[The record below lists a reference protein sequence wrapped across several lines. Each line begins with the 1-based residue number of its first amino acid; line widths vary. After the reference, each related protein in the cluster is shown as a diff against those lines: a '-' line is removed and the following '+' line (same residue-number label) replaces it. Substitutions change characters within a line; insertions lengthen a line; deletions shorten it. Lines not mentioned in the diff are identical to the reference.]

1 MSEEKKDQVAVEPTL
16 EAEKTGMAEE
26 AVQEDQTGKS
36 EKTVKE
42 ERTEKAEE
50 TVKAEKNDQ
59 AETDAQVKETEQN
72 ESAGTRGKVEKPP
85 AAQEEPASDSE
96 GAAEALKAEPAKEA
110 ASPAAENAPPAVE
123 AGERAEAAAKPA
135 SEPDAA
141 EPAALADK
149 AKRAPLSEEEKAA
162 RLKAAEERRAAK
174 AKAAAEGGADAAG
187 AAGERPARAAAAAA
201 GDKPE
206 RPARAPRAKASEEP
220 PKPKE
225 PSPKQPVLDALVDLL
240 KAEVAEDAVEAA
252 VINEENGHLPTI
264 TVKNEHW
271 LACASLLRHHPE
283 WSCNYLRNLA
293 GADHET
299 HLEVVYYFINLSTK
313 AEAAV
318 HVKTDR
324 EQPSIASVTPI
335 WPTANWCERE
345 VYDLLGIDFPG
356 HPDLRRIMMPD
367 DWVGHPLRKD
377 YEPLD
382 SEV

>member
-1 MSEEKKDQVAVEPTL
+1 MSEEKKDHVAVQPPL
-16 EAEKTGMAEE
+16 EAEKEEKAERSGKTGK
-26 AVQEDQTGKS
+26 AVKEDQTDKAVN
-36 EKTVKE
+36 VKE
-42 ERTEKAEE
+42 PDQ
-50 TVKAEKNDQ
+50 AEKDVRVKETDQ
-59 AETDAQVKETEQN
+59 AETDVQLKETGYN
-72 ESAGTRGKVEKPP
+72 ENENAAASGKVEEPSAVKESEQAEAVAPNPEDAEPP
-85 AAQEEPASDSE
+85 AP
-96 GAAEALKAEPAKEA
+96 
-110 ASPAAENAPPAVE
+110 V
-123 AGERAEAAAKPA
+123 
-135 SEPDAA
+135 
-141 EPAALADK
+141 DK
-149 AKRAPLSEEEKAA
+149 AKRVPLSEEEKAA

-174 AKAAAEGGADAAG
+174 AKAAAEGGADSAG
-187 AAGERPARAAAAAA
+187 AAGERPARAAAAAV

-225 PSPKQPVLDALVDLL
+225 PSPKQPVLDALVALL
-240 KAEVAEDAVEAA
+240 KAEVAEDAVEMA

-271 LACASLLRHHPE
+271 LACASLLRNHPE
-283 WSCNYLRNLA
+283 WSCSYLRNLA
-293 GADHET
+293 GVDHET

-313 AEAAV
+313 AEVAV

>member
-1 MSEEKKDQVAVEPTL
+1 MSEEKKDQEAVQPPL
-16 EAEKTGMAEE
+16 EAEKEEKAERPGKTGK
-26 AVQEDQTGKS
+26 AVKEDQTGKAVKV
-36 EKTVKE
+36 EEPDQAENAVQVKE
-42 ERTEKAEE
+42 TA
-50 TVKAEKNDQ
+50 Q
-59 AETDAQVKETEQN
+59 AETDITVKEAGHNDN
-72 ESAGTRGKVEKPP
+72 EIAAASGKVEEPS
-85 AAQEEPASDSE
+85 AAQEGKEAE
-96 GAAEALKAEPAKEA
+96 LAEAVAPKPEDAEP
-110 ASPAAENAPPAVE
+110 PAP
-123 AGERAEAAAKPA
+123 
-135 SEPDAA
+135 
-141 EPAALADK
+141 ADK

-174 AKAAAEGGADAAG
+174 AKAAAEGGADPAG
-187 AAGERPARAAAAAA
+187 AGERPARAAAAAA

-225 PSPKQPVLDALVDLL
+225 PSPKQPVLDGLVTLL
-240 KAEVAEDAVEAA
+240 KAEVAEDAVEEA

-283 WSCNYLRNLA
+283 WSCSYLRNLA
-293 GADHET
+293 GVDHET

>member
-1 MSEEKKDQVAVEPTL
+1 MSEEKKDQEAVQPPL
-16 EAEKTGMAEE
+16 EAEKE
-26 AVQEDQTGKS
+26 
-36 EKTVKE
+36 
-42 ERTEKAEE
+42 EKAERPGKIGKA
-50 TVKAEKNDQ
+50 VKEDHIGKAVKVEEPDQAEKAVQVKETDQ
-59 AETDAQVKETEQN
+59 AETDITVKEAGHNDN
-72 ESAGTRGKVEKPP
+72 EIAAASRKVEEPS
-85 AAQEEPASDSE
+85 AAQEGKEAE
-96 GAAEALKAEPAKEA
+96 LAEAVAPKPEDAEP
-110 ASPAAENAPPAVE
+110 PAP
-123 AGERAEAAAKPA
+123 
-135 SEPDAA
+135 
-141 EPAALADK
+141 ADK
-149 AKRAPLSEEEKAA
+149 AKRAPLSEEEKAD

-174 AKAAAEGGADAAG
+174 AKAAAEGGADPAG
-187 AAGERPARAAAAAA
+187 AAGERPARAAAAAV

-225 PSPKQPVLDALVDLL
+225 PSPKQPVLDGLVTLL
-240 KAEVAEDAVEAA
+240 KAEVAEDAVEEA

-283 WSCNYLRNLA
+283 WSCSYLRNLA
-293 GADHET
+293 GVDHET

>member
-1 MSEEKKDQVAVEPTL
+1 M
-16 EAEKTGMAEE
+16 
-26 AVQEDQTGKS
+26 
-36 EKTVKE
+36 KE
-42 ERTEKAEE
+42 T
-50 TVKAEKNDQ
+50 DQ
-59 AETDAQVKETEQN
+59 AETDVQVREAGHN
-72 ESAGTRGKVEKPP
+72 ENEIAAASGKVEDPS
-85 AAQEEPASDSE
+85 AAQEGKEAE
-96 GAAEALKAEPAKEA
+96 LAEAVAPKPEDAEP
-110 ASPAAENAPPAVE
+110 PAP
-123 AGERAEAAAKPA
+123 
-135 SEPDAA
+135 
-141 EPAALADK
+141 ADK

-162 RLKAAEERRAAK
+162 RLKGAEERRAAK

-206 RPARAPRAKASEEP
+206 RPARAPRAKATEEP

-225 PSPKQPVLDALVDLL
+225 PSPKQPVLDGLVALL
-240 KAEVAEDAVEAA
+240 KAEVAEDAVEEA

-283 WSCNYLRNLA
+283 WSCSYLRNLA
-293 GADHET
+293 GVDRET

-345 VYDLLGIDFPG
+345 VYDLLGIDFTG

>member
-1 MSEEKKDQVAVEPTL
+1 MSEEKKDQEAVQPPI
-16 EAEKTGMAEE
+16 EAEK
-26 AVQEDQTGKS
+26 D
-36 EKTVKE
+36 EK
-42 ERTEKAEE
+42 
-50 TVKAEKNDQ
+50 
-59 AETDAQVKETEQN
+59 VKETG
-72 ESAGTRGKVEKPP
+72 ESENAANSGKVEEST
-85 AAQEEPASDSE
+85 AAQEE
-96 GAAEALKAEPAKEA
+96 KTAEP
-110 ASPAAENAPPAVE
+110 VE
-123 AGERAEAAAKPA
+123 AVASEPADVEPSASASAEGETAEKQLEPTADSEAAAKPA
-135 SEPDAA
+135 SEPAAA
-141 EPAALADK
+141 EPAAPADK
-149 AKRAPLSEEEKAA
+149 EKRAPLSEEEKAA

-174 AKAAAEGGADAAG
+174 AKAAAEGGADAEG
-187 AAGERPARAAAAAA
+187 TAGERPARAAAAAA
-201 GDKPE
+201 SDKPE

-225 PSPKQPVLDALVDLL
+225 PSPKQPVLDALVALL
-240 KAEVAEDAVEAA
+240 KAEVAEDAVEDA

-271 LACASLLRHHPE
+271 LACAGLLRHHPE
-283 WSCNYLRNLA
+283 WSCHYLRNLA
-293 GADHET
+293 GVDHET

-324 EQPSIASVTPI
+324 DQPSIASVTPI
-335 WPTANWCERE
+335 WPTANWSERE

-356 HPDLRRIMMPD
+356 HPDMRRIMMPD